1 MAKFTTP
8 LQVEDITDTVWR
20 VISPLIYESDLLKC
34 TVTVPIGFQTDLA
47 SVPRLPIIYMLWGAR
62 SHHEAVLHDYLYR
75 INAVP
80 EATFD
85 QANMVFE
92 EAMKVRG
99 KSIFIRKPMYWAVC
113 AAGWSSFHKRKVE
126 DKIC

>member
-62 SHHEAVLHDYLYR
+62 SHHEAVLHDWAYR
-75 INAVP
+75 IDSGVS
-80 EATFD
+80 FD
-85 QANMVFE
+85 DANNLFL
-92 EAMKVRG
+92 EAMEVRG
-99 KSIFIRKPMYWAVC
+99 KSWFVRKFMYWGVC
-113 AAGWSSFHKRKVE
+113 MGGFSSYHKKKVE
-126 DKIC
+126 DKLC